1 MSRHLPINLVE
12 ARARGWHEL
21 DIILV
26 SGDAYI
32 DHPAFGVPLLG
43 RWLESHGFRV
53 GIIPQPDWRSKEP
66 FMALGKPRLF
76 FGVSAGAMDSLV
88 AHYTPRK
95 KLRHDDAYTPGGRHG
110 ARPNRATIIYTSRL
124 KEAYRDVPVVLGGI
138 EASLRRLA
146 HYDYWDDKVR
156 RSILLDAKADL
167 LFYGMGEYPL
177 LELAQRMK
185 QGEPLDRI
193 RDLHGSAFITRD
205 LPDNHLLLPDFDAVA
220 ESKNAYLAAFR
231 QAEQQLNP
239 YCAQVLVQPH
249 GDRLVVC
256 NPPAKPLTP
265 QQLDAVYNLPFSR
278 EPHPSYKE
286 PIPAFEQIKLS
297 LTSHRGCYGGCSF
310 CAITAHQGKFIQ
322 SRSSVS
328 IIAELQAL
336 SKKGWFRGTVSDI
349 GGPTANMYGTACN
362 AADGGKNC
370 RRPSCLYPKPCP
382 NLKADDQPAVGLLR
396 KALGL
401 NGVRTVTITSGIRYD
416 LLEQQPAY
424 FKELVTHHVGGLLK
438 VAPEHLAEQVTALMR
453 KPGKEVFACFLE
465 RFREESRRHGKQWG
479 VVPYLISG
487 HPGCRVDE
495 MVQLVQ
501 QLQQLKLR
509 VEQAQEFTPTP
520 GTAATCMY
528 HTGLDPDSGKPVYV
542 AKTDREKILQKSILL
557 WHLPEERQRVVK
569 RLRELGRAD
578 LLRLLDEGQQSNG
591 GQQQRQRKGPQKK
604 RTAR

>member
-1 MSRHLPINLVE
+1 VSRHLPTTLE
-12 ARARGWHEL
+12 QARSRGWHEL

-43 RWLESHGFRV
+43 RWLEAHGFRV
-53 GIIPQPDWRSKEP
+53 GIIAQPDWRSKEP

-76 FGVSAGAMDSLV
+76 FGVSAGAMDSMV

-95 KLRHDDAYTPGGRHG
+95 KLRHDDAYTPGGKHG

-167 LFYGMGEYPL
+167 LLYGMAEYPL
-177 LELAQRMK
+177 LALAQRLK
-185 QGEPLDRI
+185 RGESI
-193 RDLHGSAFITRD
+193 GQIHDLRGSVYVARE
-205 LPDNHLLLPDFDAVA
+205 LPDSHLLLPDYDTVA
-220 ESKNAYLAAFR
+220 GFKEAYLSAFQ

-239 YCAQVLVQPH
+239 HCAQALVQPH
-249 GDRLVVC
+249 GDRLVIC
-256 NPPAKPLTP
+256 NPPAEPLIT

-278 EPHPSYKE
+278 EPHPAYKE
-286 PIPAFEQIKLS
+286 TIPAYEQIKLS

-322 SRSSVS
+322 SRSPAS
-328 IIAELQAL
+328 ICNELQTL
-336 SKKGWFRGTVSDI
+336 SKKSWFRGTVSDI
-349 GGPTANMYGTACN
+349 GGPTANMYGTGCGAP
-362 AADGGKNC
+362 DGGASC
-370 RRPSCLYPKPCP
+370 RRPSCLHPKPCP
-382 NLKADDQPAVGLLR
+382 NLGVDDRPAVALLR
-396 KALGL
+396 KATSLP
-401 NGVRTVTITSGIRYD
+401 GVRMVTISSGIRHD
-416 LLEQQPAY
+416 LLDQQPGY
-424 FKELVTHHVGGLLK
+424 FKELVARHIGGLLK
-438 VAPEHLAEQVTALMR
+438 VAPEHLADQVTSLMR
-453 KPGKEVFACFLE
+453 KPGREAFTCFLE
-465 RFREESRRHGKQWG
+465 RFRDENRKVCKQQG
-479 VVPYLISG
+479 LIPYLISG

-495 MVQLVQ
+495 MVQLVL
-501 QLQQLKLR
+501 QLNRLKLK

-528 HTGLDPDSGKPVYV
+528 YTGLDPDSGKPVYV
-542 AKTDREKILQKSILL
+542 ARTDREKILQKSVLL
-557 WHLPEERQRVVK
+557 WHLPEERQRAIK
-569 RLRELGRAD
+569 LLRELGRND
-578 LLRLLDEGQQSNG
+578 LLRLLDEAQGSSG
-591 GQQQRQRKGPQKK
+591 HSRRTAGPKK